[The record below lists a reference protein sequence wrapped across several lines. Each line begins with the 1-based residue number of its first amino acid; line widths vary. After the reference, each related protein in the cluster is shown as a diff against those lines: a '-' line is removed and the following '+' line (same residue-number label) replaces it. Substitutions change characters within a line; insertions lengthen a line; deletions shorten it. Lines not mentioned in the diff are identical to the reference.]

1 MTDYT
6 IQEIKRIVTD
16 CEEYQKEPVSDYA
29 KEREMISAYEHIAEM
44 VRDDKEAAHE

>member
-29 KEREMISAYEHIAEM
+29 KEREMISAYEHIAELI
-44 VRDDKEAAHE
+44 KGESK

>member
-6 IQEIKRIVTD
+6 IQEIRQIVTD

-29 KEREMISAYEHIAEM
+29 KEREMLTAYERIAELVM
-44 VRDDKEAAHE
+44 GESKV